1 MEKALIMAEI
11 CLASPLSAM
20 TTPKQLNNKS
30 SQLEITR
37 FLSRSK
43 MLQARHTTTEQRLLF
58 ALDATASRQATWDR
72 ACHLQAQMFVATE
85 TLAGLSL
92 QLCFYRGVDDFQAL
106 AWSNDS
112 HAIAQSML
120 GVRCLGGYSQ
130 IARVLRHALQEH
142 RSQPVKALVFIG
154 DAMEERAV
162 TLYELAGQL
171 GLGKL
176 PVFMFQEGKDPAV
189 GKVFAEIARLSGGV
203 HCQFNEHSEHQLRD
217 LLTAVASYAAGGITA
232 LKQLE
237 QQDPIVRKLLASLPQ
252 Q

>member
-1 MEKALIMAEI
+1 MKNALIMVKI
-11 CLASPLSAM
+11 CLAPALSAM
-20 TTPKQLNNKS
+20 TTPKQLNKS
-30 SQLEITR
+30 SNLEITR
-37 FLSRSK
+37 FLARSK
-43 MLQARHTTTEQRLLF
+43 MLQARRSPTEQRLLF
-58 ALDATASRQATWDR
+58 SLDATASRQATWDR

-106 AWSNDS
+106 AWSSDS

-130 IARVLRHALQEH
+130 IAKVLRHALQEH
-142 RSQPVKALVFIG
+142 RSQPVKALVFVG
-154 DAMEERAV
+154 DAMEERAA

-176 PVFMFQEGKDPAV
+176 PAFMFQEGKNPAV

-203 HCQFNEHSEHQLRD
+203 HCQFNEHSEHQLRN

-237 QQDPIVRKLLASLPQ
+237 QQDPIVRKLLASLPKQ
-252 Q
+252 